1 MNTDPIYGIIE
12 RKKQGTDCT
21 EAESA
26 EVKGWLR
33 NIQLPF
39 EQPTFN
45 DVKTL
50 FPIEYNE
57 FLEEVE
63 VHESLDKFYNDAEP
77 KPERK
82 FYVITCHVAN
92 VFTNDANV
100 LTDAEFIEFA
110 KAEGMIYTEAE
121 FIETF
126 NTGVR
131 VISSQKQFLRII

>member
-1 MNTDPIYGIIE
+1 MNTEPIYGIIE
-12 RKKQGTDCT
+12 RKKAGTDCT

-33 NIQLPF
+33 DVKIPF
-39 EQPTFN
+39 PQPTFN
-45 DVKTL
+45 ELREL

-63 VHESLDKFYNDAEP
+63 VKWQESINHFSEP

-82 FYVITCHVAN
+82 YYVITCHVAN
-92 VFTNDANV
+92 VFTNDA
-100 LTDAEFIEFA
+100 EFIEFA
-110 KAEGMIYTEAE
+110 KAEGLIFSEAE

-131 VISSQKQFLRII
+131 VITSQKQYLRII